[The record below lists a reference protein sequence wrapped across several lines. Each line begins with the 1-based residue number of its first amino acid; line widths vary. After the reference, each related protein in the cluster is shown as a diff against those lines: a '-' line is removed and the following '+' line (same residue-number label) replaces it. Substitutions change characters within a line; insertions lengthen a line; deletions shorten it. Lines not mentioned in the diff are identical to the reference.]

1 MGISFRHSN
10 IFGLIKADNCKQD
23 AALTGII
30 QKIMEDPANC
40 KPEYQEQ
47 ETNVN
52 SSGAQVH
59 AAETRSSTAP

>member
-1 MGISFRHSN
+1 MGISFRHSI
-10 IFGLIKADNCKQD
+10 IFGLIKVDTCKQD

-30 QKIMEDPANC
+30 QKIMGDPANC

-52 SSGAQVH
+52 SSDAQVH